1 MNYQRLPI
9 FLLAF
14 AVSILC
20 VAHFFM
26 LPRLACM
33 NSSEALVS
41 KRFDYA
47 QILNEALADLHQFLL
62 IDDAENRKQRLED
75 IKLIHCRFADTIS
88 TFAENPNPN
97 LICQKED
104 HRSTENLSIS
114 ERNAGLRKVLLAD
127 DADKVEADSSKSA
140 PDTLA
145 AALEWTRRR
154 EQGLLDQVKKLTLE
168 NVRIKS
174 VVNEKKSMEI
184 GASESVILKRSFAA
198 DTWPEDSR
206 SCSGD
211 TTFRTLISADG
222 SFEGGMQD
230 GPRIDGIIQREH
242 IYFKYHIS
250 TCTDSGRLSGVFRV
264 HKLLDCDETVHV
276 SDDAELSRIA
286 KEQYGPDEFTLNLIG
301 PEMHSLNP
309 QMTYRGS
316 CR

>member
-1 MNYQRLPI
+1 MHYQRFPI

-26 LPRLACM
+26 FPRLTCID
-33 NSSEALVS
+33 SSEALVS
-41 KRFDYA
+41 KRLDYA
-47 QILNEALADLHQFLL
+47 QILKEVQADLQQFLL

-75 IKLIHCRFADTIS
+75 IKLIHCRFADTFS

-97 LICQKED
+97 LTCQEED
-104 HRSTENLSIS
+104 DWSTENHSIS
-114 ERNAGLRKVLLAD
+114 ERNAGLRKALLAD
-127 DADKVEADSSKSA
+127 DADKIEADSSKSA
-140 PDTLA
+140 PDALA

-154 EQGLLDQVKKLTLE
+154 EQGHLDQVKRRT
-168 NVRIKS
+168 VDDVMIKS
-174 VVNEKKSMEI
+174 AVNAKKSMEI
-184 GASESVILKRSFAA
+184 GTGESVTLKRSFAA
-198 DTWPEDSR
+198 DTWPKDSR
-206 SCSGD
+206 SCSGEA
-211 TTFRTLISADG
+211 TFRTLISTDG
-222 SFEGGMQD
+222 RFEGGMQD